1 MQIREWPWW
10 RLYVKVTSL
19 MNVHRT
25 EEELTARI
33 QELETLK
40 NKLERLETERNSLKL
55 ENDKLESKVGKDQVF
70 FSILLKENKRH
81 VSGQRRHF

>member
-40 NKLERLETERNSLKL
+40 TKLERLETERNQLKL
-55 ENDKLESKVGKDQVF
+55 ENDKLETKVSDR
-70 FSILLKENKRH
+70 I
-81 VSGQRRHF
+81 